1 MVGNNMLVVLV
12 LVIQLVSGLCEP
24 IMEDA
29 DSRKGPHCCWVIM
42 MVVALKE
49 GQEWGLVLT

>member
-12 LVIQLVSGLCEP
+12 SVIQLVSGLCEP

-29 DSRKGPHCCWVIM
+29 DSRKGPHCSRVIM
-42 MVVALKE
+42 TVVALKE
-49 GQEWGLVLT
+49 GQEWGPVST